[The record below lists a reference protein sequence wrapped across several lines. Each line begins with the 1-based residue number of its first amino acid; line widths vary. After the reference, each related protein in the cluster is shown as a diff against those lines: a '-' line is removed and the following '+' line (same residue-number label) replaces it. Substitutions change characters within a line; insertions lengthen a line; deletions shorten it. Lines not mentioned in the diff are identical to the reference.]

1 MIFRDDLNEVSA
13 EVIEIEANDRYI
25 VRIANDANNETYA
38 ILHFRSKSEAIQK
51 AKSFCGCGELEFS
64 A

>member
-13 EVIEIEANDRYI
+13 EVIQLNDRYI
-25 VRIANDANNETYA
+25 VRIANDANDETYA

>member
-13 EVIEIEANDRYI
+13 EVIQLNDRYI
-25 VRIANDANNETYA
+25 VRIANDENDETYA